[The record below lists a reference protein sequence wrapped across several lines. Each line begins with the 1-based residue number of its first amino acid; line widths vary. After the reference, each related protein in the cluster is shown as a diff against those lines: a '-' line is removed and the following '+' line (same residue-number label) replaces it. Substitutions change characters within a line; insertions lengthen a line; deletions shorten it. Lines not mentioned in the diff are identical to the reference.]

1 VELPRAQVRPHERRR
16 SSRAATLQRANKS
29 KPDPSRACARGD
41 SHSVALEESASR
53 REPQHASLA
62 RGSRCEIPVSRARGR
77 TRGCHT
83 LRKGSRRVDSRT
95 TLATPTIV
103 TRAEQARVRA
113 GPTRAARRDGRER
126 GATPSPSHWRHCE
139 CRAAT
144 RQDRFR
150 AIARASSLVAVVP
163 TSPPLRHAAVT
174 QNADCSVHV
183 HLQALLCSF
192 RCSISRCNR
201 RDGFG
206 RRRGS
211 AGARARPPPGAALP
225 RPARRLVPR
234 SRRDNWLL
242 AIGNDGAVSPFVSN
256 SLSDSEFAGASFSPD
271 GETLFANIQS
281 DGLTVAIWGPWAA
294 GCRGAAVRGRPRAA
308 CRGAERGATPC
319 ACSPSRASSRGFHGN
334 LELRV
339 KTGPVSTETRALAA
353 P

>member
-1 VELPRAQVRPHERRR
+1 M
-16 SSRAATLQRANKS
+16 N
-29 KPDPSRACARGD
+29 D
-41 SHSVALEESASR
+41 VAR
-53 REPQHASLA
+53 REQQ
-62 RGSRCEIPVSRARGR
+62 RCSE
-77 TRGCHT
+77 
-83 LRKGSRRVDSRT
+83 
-95 TLATPTIV
+95 
-103 TRAEQARVRA
+103 
-113 GPTRAARRDGRER
+113 PTRASQTPPEHVLAETPTVSRSRKVPRDGSRNTLRSHVVHAVKFLFHEREDER
-126 GATPSPSHWRHCE
+126 AGVTRYGKVAVALTPAPRSQRQRSSPERSRPALE
-139 CRAAT
+139 LDPLAQQGELDASAAPRRARPT
-144 RQDRFR
+144 GDIVNVEQQHVRDRFR

-242 AIGNDGAVSPFVSN
+242 AIGNDGGVSPFAFN

-319 ACSPSRASSRGFHGN
+319 AGSPSRASSRGFHGN